1 MKAKP
6 VIRRKK
12 LLVNCFVALGVY
24 MLLSK
29 FLLTDL
35 PKKSLHVE
43 ERTNSQ
49 HSHSLLGN
57 SEQSFMIPF
66 LRGQGLNNQ
75 LWEYRNAAII
85 ARASNRVLCL
95 EPFHRFYLQK
105 SGRIFIPFHELFD
118 VDSLQVFVKT
128 SENCAQLCNKRI
140 QRHFEISTKQHSR
153 IDPQNPFPIADWRP
167 GSLKLFKQSTGFEV
181 LPIPEIIDYSKKAAK
196 FWTLADTHAIFSAYS
211 KDKCVSV
218 AGSTLELPEE
228 FLHWSRALNVSKN
241 IQNAVNHVKKY
252 ILKDKPYIAIHW
264 RFEETKCAGFGR
276 GIGFGRSSLKFRGTN
291 KQVLVRKSDSDADLC
306 FFAGPVPRGGHGI
319 WLRLVSKKA
328 IVQWIKLLMKEKKVE
343 NIYLATDCHDPKL
356 LQSIKR
362 ETGAKSKSD
371 IEHILLR
378 FAALEENDI
387 SSRVE
392 QQICTESYIFAG
404 TSMSSWTS
412 SVIEERFRD
421 RKSFFV
427 QDKFNMI
434 RRPDPENRTLY
445 FDVEVCNCE

>member
-128 SENCAQLCNKRI
+128 SENCA
-140 QRHFEISTKQHSR
+140 
-153 IDPQNPFPIADWRP
+153 
-167 GSLKLFKQSTGFEV
+167 
-181 LPIPEIIDYSKKAAK
+181 
-196 FWTLADTHAIFSAYS
+196 
-211 KDKCVSV
+211 
-218 AGSTLELPEE
+218 
-228 FLHWSRALNVSKN
+228 
-241 IQNAVNHVKKY
+241 
-252 ILKDKPYIAIHW
+252 
-264 RFEETKCAGFGR
+264 
-276 GIGFGRSSLKFRGTN
+276 
-291 KQVLVRKSDSDADLC
+291 
-306 FFAGPVPRGGHGI
+306 
-319 WLRLVSKKA
+319 
-328 IVQWIKLLMKEKKVE
+328 
-343 NIYLATDCHDPKL
+343 
-356 LQSIKR
+356 
-362 ETGAKSKSD
+362 
-371 IEHILLR
+371 
-378 FAALEENDI
+378 
-387 SSRVE
+387 
-392 QQICTESYIFAG
+392 
-404 TSMSSWTS
+404 
-412 SVIEERFRD
+412 
-421 RKSFFV
+421 
-427 QDKFNMI
+427 
-434 RRPDPENRTLY
+434 
-445 FDVEVCNCE
+445 